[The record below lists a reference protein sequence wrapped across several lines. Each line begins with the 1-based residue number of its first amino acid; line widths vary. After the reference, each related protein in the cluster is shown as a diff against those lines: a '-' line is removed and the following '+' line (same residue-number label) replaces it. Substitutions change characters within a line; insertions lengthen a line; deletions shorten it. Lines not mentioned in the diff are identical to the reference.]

1 MDPMTLMAIGQGI
14 SGLFQSIGA
23 GSKARRAAREA
34 ANAEARV
41 KSLEANRQAI
51 IDPYAEIKD
60 LSSMIS
66 NPFAGLQVA
75 TQAAEFQAR
84 ESDISL
90 AATLDTIR
98 ATGGGAGGA
107 TALAQQAARAKQQI
121 SASIEQQEAANSR
134 LRAEGE
140 MKLQQ
145 VQMSEAARVQG
156 ARASGKAFVFGQQEQ
171 RELRQL
177 ERAQS
182 MAEQYRAIE
191 AGQRQAA
198 SQGFGQ
204 ALGVAAGLGA
214 SYLSGTNPF
223 TGEAVS
229 GSGYKP
235 GALKKQTSFDPTS
248 ANSASNYYG
257 DYGTS

>member
-1 MDPMTLMAIGQGI
+1 MAIGQGI
-14 SGLFQSIGA
+14 SGLVQSIGA

-34 ANAEARV
+34 ARAEARV
-41 KSLEANRQAI
+41 KSLEANRQEI

-90 AATLDTIR
+90 AATLDTLR

-107 TALAQQAARAKQQI
+107 TALAQQAARAKQKV
-121 SASIEQQEAANSR
+121 SASIAQQEAANSR
-134 LRAEGE
+134 LRAQGE

-156 ARASGKAFVFGQQEQ
+156 ARASGKAFVYGQQEQ

-177 ERAQS
+177 DRAQS
-182 MAEQYRAIE
+182 MADQYRSIE

-214 SYLSGTNPF
+214 SYLGGTNPF

-229 GSGYKP
+229 GGGYKA
-235 GALKKQTSFDPTS
+235 GAVKKATSFDPTS
-248 ANSASNYYG
+248 PYSASTYTDSYG
-257 DYGTS
+257 LV

>member
-14 SGLFQSIGA
+14 SGLVQSIGA

-34 ANAEARV
+34 ARAESRLS
-41 KSLEANRQAI
+41 SLEANRQAI

-60 LSSMIS
+60 LSSMMT
-66 NPFAGLQVA
+66 NPFASLQVA

-90 AATLDTIR
+90 ATTLDTLR
-98 ATGGGAGGA
+98 ATGAGAGGA
-107 TALAQQAARAKQQI
+107 TALAQQSARAKQQI
-121 SASIEQQEAANSR
+121 AASIEQQEAANTR

-145 VQMSEAARVQG
+145 IQMSEAARVQG

-177 ERAQS
+177 DRAQS

-214 SYLSGTNPF
+214 SYLGGTNPF
-223 TGEAVS
+223 TGQ
-229 GSGYKP
+229 
-235 GALKKQTSFDPTS
+235 QTGNGFNAGLVRDYTKIDATS
-248 ANSASNYYG
+248 PYSASVGYGNYG
-257 DYGTS
+257 LG